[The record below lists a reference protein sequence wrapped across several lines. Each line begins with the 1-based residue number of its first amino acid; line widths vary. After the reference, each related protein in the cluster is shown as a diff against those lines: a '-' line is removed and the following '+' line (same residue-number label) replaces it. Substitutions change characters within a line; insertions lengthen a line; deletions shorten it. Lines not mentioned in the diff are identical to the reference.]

1 MASAQNLGLRNTGDM
16 TALKP
21 GLTAEGD
28 LWGSA
33 AALSDEPYQSKGAAM
48 KPVLAANSQTLACQ
62 WIASLMALAMGKQMV
77 PAKPATRVIIT
88 IGRLASF

>member
-1 MASAQNLGLRNTGDM
+1 MWLIIIPWLIETDPNRMASAQNLGLRNTGDM

-28 LWGSA
+28 LSGSA

-48 KPVLAANSQTLACQ
+48 KPVLAANSQTLAC
-62 WIASLMALAMGKQMV
+62 
-77 PAKPATRVIIT
+77 
-88 IGRLASF
+88 